1 MHYLHKCIFTDDR
14 TKEMLCNMQNP
25 ISRAFHPYNHTTT
38 SLGTQFWIDEIS
50 HILHSSISS
59 SSYSII
65 LLQVHFRAVQ
75 SNKSHHP
82 GFSAAKTSQ
91 ISSLELRGV
100 ELCSK
105 SFARRLLVGRKKER
119 WAFAASSTKAPSRQ
133 LFRCMMWVHSFK
145 SRHQCWWLIYF
156 QGDYRWPPG
165 RCPPHDQ
172 LNARQILYQFWARY
186 KFCFFFFKHYPYG
199 CRWGKWYK
207 YQPLDHIREY
217 FGERIAIYFAW
228 LGQFWNA
235 MS

>member
-1 MHYLHKCIFTDDR
+1 MTEQRRCCATCKTPFQGLSI
-14 TKEMLCNMQNP
+14 
-25 ISRAFHPYNHTTT
+25 HTTT
-38 SLGTQFWIDEIS
+38 QQHLSGLNSELMRSVIFYIAAY
-50 HILHSSISS
+50 SS

-186 KFCFFFFKHYPYG
+186 KFFFFFKRYPL
-199 CRWGKWYK
+199 
-207 YQPLDHIREY
+207 P
-217 FGERIAIYFAW
+217 
-228 LGQFWNA
+228 
-235 MS
+235 

>member
-1 MHYLHKCIFTDDR
+1 MTEQRRCCATCKTPFQGLSI
-14 TKEMLCNMQNP
+14 
-25 ISRAFHPYNHTTT
+25 HTTT
-38 SLGTQFWIDEIS
+38 QQHLSGLNSELMRSVIFYIAAYLAAVIVLYSSKFISVQFNPTSLT
-50 HILHSSISS
+50 
-59 SSYSII
+59 
-65 LLQVHFRAVQ
+65 
-75 SNKSHHP
+75 HP

-228 LGQFWNA
+228 LGQFWNT
-235 MS
+235 MN